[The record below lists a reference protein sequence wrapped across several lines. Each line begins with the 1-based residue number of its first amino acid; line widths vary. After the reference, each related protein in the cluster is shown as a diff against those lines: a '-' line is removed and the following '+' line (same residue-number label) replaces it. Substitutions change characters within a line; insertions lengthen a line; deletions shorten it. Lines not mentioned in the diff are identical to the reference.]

1 MTMVDKSECPNLK
14 TGKGGEA
21 KPCGKK
27 RLYRVVQEE
36 GAVGP
41 YWTIA
46 LGTPIH
52 EPELC
57 KACATLDAMARNRTA
72 QIQRGMKRAAEEARQ
87 AGQEPPGE
95 AEDVEPAQPVD
106 LAARREEAAA
116 WESARQG
123 DEEPGA

>member
-14 TGKGGEA
+14 TNGKGEA

-57 KACATLDAMARNRTA
+57 KACATLDAMSRNRTA
-72 QIQRGMKRAAEEARQ
+72 QIQRGMKRAAEEA
-87 AGQEPPGE
+87 AAQEAPGE
-95 AEDVEPAQPVD
+95 APAPANHMYGNPNAD
-106 LAARREEAAA
+106 PFRGRPE
-116 WESARQG
+116 
-123 DEEPGA
+123 